1 MKEKDT
7 VVTTDA
13 EMKSDLDK
21 PVDNEKEVEMNV
33 DRQIPLTTI
42 SIPHTTEED
51 KKVQVDSQR
60 KKESTD
66 LKATSSNVLSSNR
79 KQKINK
85 TGFTT
90 GPNNDEEV
98 EIFKSSQTKQ
108 KNRQPKKGINKY
120 SEKKQQT
127 FTEQTFTDDHQHSPS
142 VYYKESHQD
151 ETTKSTTSLTTL
163 STIASPNYSPLN
175 VPNSPTKTQQTQTPN
190 KDQTMATIASSPS
203 SARSATLSY
212 AEHAVKQHIQE
223 TGPLLSFTEFQL
235 IVHQTNQQL
244 KNATLSLEKSKLQVF
259 KNASNND
266 DIQKK
271 KLLIVKLCQDQEK
284 FLEYIRTELEDT
296 FKQ

>member
-1 MKEKDT
+1 M
-7 VVTTDA
+7 
-13 EMKSDLDK
+13 
-21 PVDNEKEVEMNV
+21 
-33 DRQIPLTTI
+33 
-42 SIPHTTEED
+42 
-51 KKVQVDSQR
+51 
-60 KKESTD
+60 
-66 LKATSSNVLSSNR
+66 LSSNR

-85 TGFTT
+85 TGLTT
-90 GPNNDEEV
+90 GPSNDEEV
-98 EIFKSSQTKQ
+98 EIVNSKQTKQ
-108 KNRQPKKGINKY
+108 KNRQSKKGINKY
-120 SEKKQQT
+120 SGKKK
-127 FTEQTFTDDHQHSPS
+127 EQTFTDDHQHSPS

-190 KDQTMATIASSPS
+190 KDQTMATVASSPS

>member
-1 MKEKDT
+1 M
-7 VVTTDA
+7 
-13 EMKSDLDK
+13 
-21 PVDNEKEVEMNV
+21 
-33 DRQIPLTTI
+33 
-42 SIPHTTEED
+42 
-51 KKVQVDSQR
+51 
-60 KKESTD
+60 
-66 LKATSSNVLSSNR
+66 LSSNR

-85 TGFTT
+85 TGLTT
-90 GPNNDEEV
+90 GPSNDEEV
-98 EIFKSSQTKQ
+98 EIVNSKQTKQ
-108 KNRQPKKGINKY
+108 KNRQSKKGINKY
-120 SEKKQQT
+120 SGKKK
-127 FTEQTFTDDHQHSPS
+127 EQTFTDDHQHSPS
-142 VYYKESHQD
+142 IYYKESHQD
-151 ETTKSTTSLTTL
+151 ETIKLTTL
-163 STIASPNYSPLN
+163 STIASPNQSPLN